1 MSRRPRAPALLLLAV
16 IGLGRLSWSSNSP
29 FCAPKAS
36 VDVTPRGVLTG
47 LQVTKV
53 QTSVPAI
60 HHEHVQAPKTPVA
73 QIILLDGVL
82 LLTAFVVNLKCANR
96 LRGVLSPEV
105 FWGRLFVWI

>member
-1 MSRRPRAPALLLLAV
+1 M
-16 IGLGRLSWSSNSP
+16 
-29 FCAPKAS
+29 
-36 VDVTPRGVLTG
+36 DVTPRGVLTG